1 MDDAEKAAE
10 NGDLKAIAEMF
21 AQLGSQLQG
30 LSPNESLGALARSA
44 VDRVP
49 GARHASITSYVHDS
63 FHTVAATDDVARR
76 ADAIQY
82 ALGSGPCIDAIVED
96 TLYRP
101 EDLRHDA
108 RWPEYGRRVSDELSI
123 RSMLSYRLGVE
134 VGDAIV
140 GLNIYGRDV
149 AAFGERAT
157 LIGLML
163 ATHGALAAALAA
175 NEEQVEHLQR
185 ALRSNRE
192 IGVAMGVLM
201 ARHQVTR
208 EQAFNLLRLASQ
220 DSNRKL
226 HDIALEVVDTGAL
239 PELIRRRR
247 EDSAE

>member
-1 MDDAEKAAE
+1 MGEGEQAAGKA
-10 NGDLKAIAEMF
+10 DLKAIAETF
-21 AQLGSQLQG
+21 AQLGSELQG
-30 LSPNESLGALARSA
+30 LSPKDSLGALARSA
-44 VDRVP
+44 VERVP
-49 GARHASITSYVHDS
+49 GASCASVTSYVHNS
-63 FHTVAATDDVARR
+63 FRTVAATDDVARR

-82 ALGSGPCIDAIVED
+82 ALGSGPCVDAIVED

-101 EDLRHDA
+101 QDLRHDA
-108 RWPEYGRRVSDELSI
+108 RWPDYGQRVSDELGI
-123 RSMLSYRLGVE
+123 RSMLSYRLGLE

-140 GLNIYGRDV
+140 GLNIYAREV

-175 NEEQVEHLQR
+175 NQEQVEHLQR

-208 EQAFNLLRLASQ
+208 EQAFSLLRLASQ

-226 HDIALEVVDTGAL
+226 HDIALEVADTGTLPAL
-239 PELIRRRR
+239 VRRR
-247 EDSAE
+247 EDPAD

>member
-1 MDDAEKAAE
+1 MGEREQGA
-10 NGDLKAIAEMF
+10 NGDLKAIAETF
-21 AQLGSQLQG
+21 AQLGSELND
-30 LSPNESLGALARSA
+30 LSPTESLGALARSA

-49 GARHASITSYVHDS
+49 GARHASITNYVHDS

-82 ALGSGPCIDAIVED
+82 DLGSGPCIDAIVDD

-101 EDLRHDA
+101 DDLRHDP
-108 RWPEYGRRVSDELSI
+108 RWPEYGRRVSDELGI

-134 VGDAIV
+134 VGEAIV
-140 GLNIYGRDV
+140 GLNVYGREV
-149 AAFGERAT
+149 AAFDERAT

-163 ATHGALAAALAA
+163 ATHGALAAALVA
-175 NEEQVEHLQR
+175 NQEQVEHLQR

-192 IGVAMGVLM
+192 IGVAIGVLM

-208 EQAFNLLRLASQ
+208 EQAFSLLRMASQ

-226 HDIALEVVDTGAL
+226 HDIALDVADTGTL
-239 PELIRRRR
+239 PTLVRRRQEQL
-247 EDSAE
+247 ED